1 MEDINNVED
10 RKAWESY
17 TGNEIGADNAMFS
30 SETVDLT
37 NKHKNTDEGDVQN
50 EDNNVYVSPSWIKY
64 KLYDQSPWGR
74 EKLSRNDEND
84 KLKDAQSVNNHF
96 SWGRETWL
104 WAYLQKGDWKH
115 TRKDLRPTSLLTSR
129 GYNPRMQTFSS
140 WIEEDKGK
148 ELKNIYEN
156 ILSNLRGA
164 FTSIPEDLTNKH
176 VKIIYKEES
185 WEDKEV
191 NLWDRWIVVQ
201 GGDRDYSVRYD
212 FPRGSGDWAYFE
224 RKHNG
229 GIVGSYSVKEWFF
242 DCINKFINNKD
253 KCEIIVVDR

>member
-1 MEDINNVED
+1 MYKLKEDINNVED

-17 TGNEIGADNAMFS
+17 TGNEIDADNAMFS

-50 EDNNVYVSPSWIKY
+50 KDNNVYVFPSWINY
-64 KLYDQSPWGR
+64 KLYDWGSFR
-74 EKLSRNDEND
+74 
-84 KLKDAQSVNNHF
+84 KDIS
-96 SWGRETWL
+96 
-104 WAYLQKGDWKH
+104 QKGDWKH
-115 TRKDLRPTSLLTSR
+115 TRKGLRPTSLLTSR
-129 GYNPRMQTFSS
+129 RYNPGMQTFSS

-201 GGDRDYSVRYD
+201 GDDRDYSVRYD
-212 FPRGSGDWAYFE
+212 FPRGSGGWAYFE
-224 RKHNG
+224 LIHNSKM
-229 GIVGSYSVKEWFF
+229 VVSYSVKEWFF